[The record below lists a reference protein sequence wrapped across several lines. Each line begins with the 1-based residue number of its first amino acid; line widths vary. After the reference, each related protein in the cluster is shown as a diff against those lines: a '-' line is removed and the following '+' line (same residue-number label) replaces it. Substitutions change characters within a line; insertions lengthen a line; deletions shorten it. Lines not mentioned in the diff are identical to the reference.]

1 MKGPNRR
8 GFSYVELW
16 MVGVQT
22 SLLVAIFEYGIILA
36 LKKYPKITKV
46 NKNQIQA
53 PCFGFNSLALK
64 IITPDFFGYNP
75 LS

>member
-8 GFSYVELW
+8 GFSYIELW

-36 LKKYPKITKV
+36 MKKYPKIMKV
-46 NKNQIQA
+46 NKILQLLDTDT
-53 PCFGFNSLALK
+53 PFRNSALSK
-64 IITPDFFGYNP
+64 
-75 LS
+75 